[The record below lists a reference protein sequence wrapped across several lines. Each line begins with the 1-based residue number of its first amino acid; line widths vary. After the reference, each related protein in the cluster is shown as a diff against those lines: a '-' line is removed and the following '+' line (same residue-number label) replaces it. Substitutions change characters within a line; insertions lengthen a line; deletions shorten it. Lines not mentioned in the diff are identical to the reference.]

1 MKEIINIKNDNY
13 KSIAKSKEKKHNP
26 LNEFYK
32 RLDNLFEKEE
42 KAISFLNRLN
52 NNEYETSITGESY
65 VFVSK
70 CLDYIIEKIL
80 PKINEKIELYRKEK
94 EDFFNSI
101 KEKEKIINFL
111 NNFSKKSISLN
122 EFEEEIID
130 IKKINEYVNKNNS
143 DSEKI
148 EIDLKKIRSNLGI
161 LVNKGIDWTSK
172 KSCKLSTL
180 LFFKQ
185 NNY

>member
-1 MKEIINIKNDNY
+1 M
-13 KSIAKSKEKKHNP
+13 
-26 LNEFYK
+26 
-32 RLDNLFEKEE
+32 
-42 KAISFLNRLN
+42 
-52 NNEYETSITGESY
+52 
-65 VFVSK
+65 
-70 CLDYIIEKIL
+70 
-80 PKINEKIELYRKEK
+80 
-94 EDFFNSI
+94 
-101 KEKEKIINFL
+101 
-111 NNFSKKSISLN
+111 
-122 EFEEEIID
+122 
-130 IKKINEYVNKNNS
+130 NKNNS